1 MGRRSATILGR
12 SACYAAV
19 VGATALACAIAFWP
33 AGEDSDAAPR
43 QQAEASIP
51 DISGS
56 IDALRAV
63 TPAPANDEYQRALF
77 SPHPMIQVPQV
88 PAPQQVAAA
97 WPPPAEPVKPAVAAP
112 ARPKAPAASRHTTV
126 LNDAQIASI
135 KQRLNLTPE
144 QERMWPAVEVA
155 LRKLGYAKKNG
166 GQPHAPTLPTELAGG
181 DVQNLKSAAT
191 PLIMSF
197 SQEQERELRLLA
209 QIAGLEK
216 LIPGKESE

>member
-1 MGRRSATILGR
+1 M
-12 SACYAAV
+12 
-19 VGATALACAIAFWP
+19 P
-33 AGEDSDAAPR
+33 AS
-43 QQAEASIP
+43 
-51 DISGS
+51 
-56 IDALRAV
+56 
-63 TPAPANDEYQRALF
+63 ANDEYQRALF
-77 SPHPMIQVPQV
+77 SPHPMIQVA
-88 PAPQQVAAA
+88 APQQVATASL
-97 WPPPAEPVKPAVAAP
+97 PPAEPVKPAGAAP
-112 ARPKAPAASRHTTV
+112 ARPKAPAASRHNTV

-135 KQRLNLTPE
+135 KQRLNLTPD

-166 GQPHAPTLPTELAGG
+166 GQRRDHAPGALPTELAGG
-181 DVQNLKSAAT
+181 DVQDLKSAAT